1 MNKIFLSI
9 LLLFFYGCNL
19 NMKKYESTK
28 CKLSLKKTTA
38 WINLM
43 PKLSSK
49 KDTTVIIKIDL
60 LKENCTFKITPKEIK
75 VFFKNRV
82 CNVKNIKEIEET
94 KKDIKLT
101 IRECKVAIGD
111 ESLKFELV
119 LEDNNH
125 NNYMINSKNIRIRK
139 IY

>member
-1 MNKIFLSI
+1 
-9 LLLFFYGCNL
+9 
-19 NMKKYESTK
+19 
-28 CKLSLKKTTA
+28 
-38 WINLM
+38 
-43 PKLSSK
+43 
-49 KDTTVIIKIDL
+49 
-60 LKENCTFKITPKEIK
+60 

-82 CNVKNIKEIEET
+82 CNVKNINEIEET

-101 IRECKVAIGD
+101 IRECKVTMVD